1 MTEHRSIRSIGLMFV
16 TRKRY
21 LNLSGTSTVLLII
34 IIKNTDISKLNTQC
48 VLALLMSVVRADRFC
63 EGVLYEFFKNGCIL
77 RWLERLEG
85 ME

>member
-1 MTEHRSIRSIGLMFV
+1 
-16 TRKRY
+16 
-21 LNLSGTSTVLLII
+21 
-34 IIKNTDISKLNTQC
+34 